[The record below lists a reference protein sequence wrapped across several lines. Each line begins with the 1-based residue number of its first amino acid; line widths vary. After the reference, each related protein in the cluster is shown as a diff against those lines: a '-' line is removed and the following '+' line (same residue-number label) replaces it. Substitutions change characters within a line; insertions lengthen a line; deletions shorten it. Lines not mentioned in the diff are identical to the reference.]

1 MKQPSKGTGKQL
13 KAERNWKGTYTCKK
27 RLALD
32 EFPVFV
38 FVCLAF
44 GCPRGTWKFLGS
56 GSNPSP
62 SL

>member
-13 KAERNWKGTYTCKK
+13 KAERNWKGTYKCKN

-38 FVCLAF
+38 FVCLPLRE
-44 GCPRGTWKFLGS
+44 GLSQWL
-56 GSNPSP
+56 
-62 SL
+62 SLN